1 MNIEGRICRLRAL
14 EPEDLEAMYGW
25 ENDTTAW
32 QVSGSV
38 APFSRHIL
46 SRLIDEQAFDIYATR
61 QMRLVIESR
70 EVAGAV
76 AGGCAEAVGAVDLF
90 EFDPQNRRAGVGIII
105 SPEYRRRGLALDAL
119 LTLETYVREVLHMHQ
134 LWCSVGANNQAS
146 LALFRRAGYTE
157 CGCRKEWILTSD
169 GAVDEILMQKIM

>member
-119 LTLETYVREVLHMHQ
+119 LTLEAYVREALHMHQ

-146 LALFRRAGYTE
+146 LALFRRAGYAE
-157 CGCRKEWILTSD
+157 CGCRKEWILTSS

>member
-38 APFSRHIL
+38 APFSRHVL

-61 QMRLVIESR
+61 QLRLVIESR

-76 AGGCAEAVGAVDLF
+76 AGVCAEVVGAVDLF

-119 LTLETYVREVLHMHQ
+119 LTLETYVCEVLHMHQ

-146 LALFRRAGYTE
+146 LALFSRAGYTE
-157 CGCRKEWILTSD
+157 CGCRKEWILTSS
-169 GAVDEILMQKIM
+169 GALDEILMQKIL

>member
-169 GAVDEILMQKIM
+169 GAVDEILMQKIL